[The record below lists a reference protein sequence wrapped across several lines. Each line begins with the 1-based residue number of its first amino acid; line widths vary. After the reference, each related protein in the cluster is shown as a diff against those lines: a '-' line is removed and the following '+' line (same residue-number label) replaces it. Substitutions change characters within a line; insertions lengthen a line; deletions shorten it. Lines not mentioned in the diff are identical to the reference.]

1 MNILNKTA
9 VINKSEYDLIS
20 RKATG
25 FIYQEIEGG
34 ITAVLNVLPRSAV
47 MHRALQFQEFILEL
61 IENGKKKI
69 IIDLSSCDYIDISF
83 LGTMVIAQKRLYS
96 VGGILAI
103 VIPPHNNIPVLKST
117 DIKKIFRIYKNLTEA
132 ITNME

>member
-103 VIPPHNNIPVLKST
+103 VIPSHNNIPALKST
-117 DIKKIFRIYKNLTEA
+117 DIKKIFRIYKNLTVA